1 VIRGTATLGV
11 LGVLACASGTQA
23 TPARPGPVAPGEAP
37 GAVAPSEGRGR
48 EIEYSVIPG
57 ARYRLER
64 FDTVLVQLPDSSTQS
79 QIFARTAWLTVQT
92 AEAGEGFDATIVLD
106 SLEVSG
112 VLAQN
117 AAAALDSAR
126 GTRWTAHVG
135 GNGRLSR
142 LAADRSSVVGDQA
155 GALLQLLFPILPGEG
170 IRAGAAWTDT
180 SDAATKVD
188 MFDVRE
194 QAVTQYLAM
203 SPSVRGGGTALPIQA
218 DASFSQE
225 GTSSQRGQN
234 LSIESNGTRRF
245 IYYLGLDGVPA
256 GLEGSEKSDV
266 TIMVPAVGQSMQATR
281 SAAVRITPLPAR

>member
-1 VIRGTATLGV
+1 MRGTPALGL

-23 TPARPGPVAPGEAP
+23 VPSGPGPVAPGETPAE
-37 GAVAPSEGRGR
+37 VTPSEGRGR
-48 EIEYSVIPG
+48 EITYSAIPS

-64 FDTVLVQLPDSSTQS
+64 YDTVLVQLPDSSTQS
-79 QIFARTAWLTVQT
+79 QIFGRTAWLTIAT
-92 AEAGEGFDATIVLD
+92 AGGDGGFDATIVLD

-112 VLAQN
+112 IMGQN

-126 GTRWTAHVG
+126 GTRWTARVG
-135 GNGRLSR
+135 QNGRLSK
-142 LAADRSSVVGDQA
+142 LEADRQSLVGDQA

-170 IRAGAAWTDT
+170 IRAGAAWADT

-194 QAVTQYLAM
+194 QAVTRYLAM

-218 DASFSQE
+218 DAAFSQE
-225 GTSSQRGQN
+225 GTASQRGQN
-234 LSIESNGTRRF
+234 LSIESKGTRRF
-245 IYYLGLDGVPA
+245 TYYLGLDGVPA
-256 GLEGSEKSDV
+256 GLEGSEQSDV